1 MIGKNSKE
9 TISNLD
15 LMEFKERIE
24 FIREYKVKIIEQK
37 KAEFKEADAFAFELS
52 KSNKTVKSELL
63 SDDALEDSKSLDVS
77 VIANLSMYF
86 DSHRDVQGDKC
97 WNQSIKNTDLVY
109 HTQDH
114 SRHVSDYVGIVKD
127 IKMETV
133 RLDKLGVK
141 SHVKEGEALILYS
154 NVVKKMDEKI
164 HYLYGKGVIK
174 QHSVGMYYVKL
185 QFAVNDKEDDDGYII
200 YNKYIDK
207 IINKEEAEK
216 YGYFF
221 YVAESK
227 LIEVSAVTRGSNPIT
242 PTNEVSSS
250 KNEQS
255 DTQNEQSESDTQ
267 KEYLEFYKH
276 LN

>member
-1 MIGKNSKE
+1 MIGKTSKE

-15 LMEFKERIE
+15 LMEFKERFE
-24 FIREYKVKIIEQK
+24 FIRNNKERILNQK
-37 KAEFKEADAFAFELS
+37 KSEFKEADALAFNLPEQ
-52 KSNKTVKSELL
+52 KVNKIEPL
-63 SDDALEDSKSLDVS
+63 SDSEIEKTENLDVS

-97 WNQSIKNTDLVY
+97 WNQSLKNTTLVY

-114 SRHVSDYVGIVKD
+114 SRNVGDYVGIPKS
-127 IKMETV
+127 IEMESFRT
-133 RLDKLGVK
+133 DKLGIKSKVK
-141 SHVKEGEALILYS
+141 NAQALVLKS
-154 NVVKKMDEKI
+154 TVSKKMDEKI
-164 HYLYGKGVIK
+164 HYLYGKGVLK
-174 QHSVGMYYVKL
+174 QHSVGMNYVKL
-185 QFAVNDKEDDDGYII
+185 FLAVNDKEDEQGYKL

-207 IINKEEAEK
+207 IINKKEVEK

-242 PTNEVSSS
+242 PTTEVSSS
-250 KNEQS
+250 KTEQS
-255 DTQNEQSESDTQ
+255 DTQTEQSKSDTLNEQ
-267 KEYLEFYKH
+267 LIFYKH